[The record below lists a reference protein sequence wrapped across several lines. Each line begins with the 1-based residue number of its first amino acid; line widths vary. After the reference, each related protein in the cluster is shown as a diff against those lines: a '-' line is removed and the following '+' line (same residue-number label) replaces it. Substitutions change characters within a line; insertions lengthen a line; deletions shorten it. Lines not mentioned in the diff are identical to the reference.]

1 MPNTKLYA
9 DIDKELHDLCQPLT
23 NLSCFLELGQM
34 MGDQDSMKTSV
45 DGALVECR
53 RMFEGIANM
62 RGRIAE
68 LLIEPVE
75 VKELR

>member
-1 MPNTKLYA
+1 MTNTQLHA

-34 MGDQDSMKTSV
+34 MGDQDSMRTAV
-45 DGALVECR
+45 DGALKECR

-62 RGRIAE
+62 RQRMAA
-68 LLIEPVE
+68 LLIEPAVVE
-75 VKELR
+75 ELR

>member
-34 MGDQDSMKTSV
+34 MGDQDSMRTSV

-62 RGRIAE
+62 RGRLAE
-68 LLIEPVE
+68 LLEETVE
-75 VKELR
+75 VKGPR

>member
-1 MPNTKLYA
+1 MPNTQLHA

-34 MGDQDSMKTSV
+34 MGDQDSMRKAV

-53 RMFEGIANM
+53 RMFEGIATM
-62 RGRIAE
+62 RGRLAE
-68 LLIEPVE
+68 LLVEPVE

>member
-1 MPNTKLYA
+1 MPNAKLYA

-34 MGDQDSMKTSV
+34 MGDQDSMRTSV

-62 RGRIAE
+62 RGRLAE
-68 LLIEPVE
+68 LLEETVE
-75 VKELR
+75 VKGPR

>member
-1 MPNTKLYA
+1 MPNAKLYA

-34 MGDQDSMKTSV
+34 MGDQDSMRTSV

-62 RGRIAE
+62 RARLAT
-68 LLIEPVE
+68 LLIEPIE
-75 VKELR
+75 VKELL

>member
-1 MPNTKLYA
+1 MPNEKLYA

-53 RMFEGIANM
+53 RMFESIATM
-62 RGRIAE
+62 RGRLAA